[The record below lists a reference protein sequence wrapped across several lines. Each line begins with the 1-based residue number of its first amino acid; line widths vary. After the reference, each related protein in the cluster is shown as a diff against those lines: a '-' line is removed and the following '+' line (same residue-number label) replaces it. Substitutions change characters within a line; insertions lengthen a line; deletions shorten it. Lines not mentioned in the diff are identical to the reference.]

1 MHACIRGDTCGPL
14 LCVSRYLGLKM
25 LLVPAAV
32 ASSSLLPSRA
42 PALLARVCP
51 QVPRG
56 FHGYTFGRGIGASLQ
71 YVCSPCFSRY
81 PSSTSAPNC
90 NSHLEPKRCTLCE
103 YTDNAHDVHMMHY
116 TQPRCIMLALFFVL
130 SVIHFCAQL
139 QLASRAGTL
148 CEYTDDA
155 HDVHMMHYATGG
167 GDKSWIH
174 VKNA

>member
-1 MHACIRGDTCGPL
+1 MHSRRHCGPL
-14 LCVSRYLGLKM
+14 LCVSRYLGLNVVGPSSCGV
-25 LLVPAAV
+25 LFLASQQSSRSAGSGV
-32 ASSSLLPSRA
+32 SSSAPWLPR
-42 PALLARVCP
+42 LHFWTWYRCLA
-51 QVPRG
+51 
-56 FHGYTFGRGIGASLQ
+56 A
-71 YVCSPCFSRY
+71 VCSPCFSRY

-103 YTDNAHDVHMMHY
+103 YTDNAHAVHMMHY
-116 TQPRCIMLALFFVL
+116 TQPCCIMLALFFTL